1 MATILEPGE
10 IEAAASSPPFL
21 HLPPRNLFTLRAR
34 GLERLAEGHPL
45 ADYLRLVAG
54 LCHLQQDMLDD
65 LPVDE
70 LPDAE
75 RLSVC
80 QQHGLPP
87 FAADSLVRETDW
99 LPFLY
104 ALLLRY
110 KPPPQP
116 AVKSAINTLLG
127 ANPGELKAWAVA
139 LVSGQY
145 SLLPAEVVPFL
156 GAALQVAWSHWLLD
170 TPNLDLKPGD
180 SLSQCPACG
189 SPAMAGVIRHRG
201 KFNGLRYLVCSLC
214 ACEWHVVRVKCV
226 YCEQSKGLEYVSL
239 DDDRHAADQAPLR
252 AEVCPGCN
260 SYLKLLYLENDAE
273 AEALSTDLTSL
284 LLDMRL
290 EQEGYQRLAPN
301 LLLAPGSE

>member
-21 HLPPRNLFTLRAR
+21 HLPPKNLFTLRALR
-34 GLERLAEGHPL
+34 LERLVDGHPL
-45 ADYLRLVAG
+45 ADYLRLVTG
-54 LCHLQQDMLDD
+54 LCHVQQGLMDD
-65 LPVDE
+65 PPVAAM
-70 LPDAE
+70 PNAE
-75 RLSVC
+75 HLRVC

-87 FAADSLVRETDW
+87 FAADSLVREGHW
-99 LPFLY
+99 LPYLE
-104 ALLLRY
+104 ALLQRY
-110 KPPPQP
+110 QPPPQP
-116 AVKSAINTLLG
+116 AVGKAVATLRSANVG
-127 ANPGELKAWAVA
+127 QLKAWAIA
-139 LVSGQY
+139 LVSGQFT
-145 SLLPAEVVPFL
+145 LLPAAVVPFL
-156 GAALQVAWSHWLLD
+156 GAALQVAWSDWLLSTAD
-170 TPNLDLKPGD
+170 LALKPGD

-201 KFNGLRYLVCSLC
+201 KYNGLRYLVCSLC

-239 DDDRHAADQAPLR
+239 DDDRHAANQAPIR
-252 AEVCPGCN
+252 AEVCPGCR

-290 EQEGYQRLAPN
+290 EQEGYQRPAPN
-301 LLLAPGSE
+301 LLLAPGGD

>member
-21 HLPPRNLFTLRAR
+21 HLPPNNLFTLRALR
-34 GLERLAEGHPL
+34 LERLVDGHPL
-45 ADYLRLVAG
+45 ADYLRLVTG
-54 LCHLQQDMLDD
+54 LCHVQQGLMDD
-65 LPVDE
+65 PPVAAM
-70 LPDAE
+70 PDAE
-75 RLSVC
+75 HLRVC

-87 FAADSLVRETDW
+87 FAADSLVREGHW
-99 LPFLY
+99 LPYLE
-104 ALLLRY
+104 ALLQRY
-110 KPPPQP
+110 QPPPQP
-116 AVKSAINTLLG
+116 AVEKAVATLRSANVG
-127 ANPGELKAWAVA
+127 QLKAWAIA
-139 LVSGQY
+139 LVSGQFT
-145 SLLPAEVVPFL
+145 LLPAAVVPFL
-156 GAALQVAWSHWLLD
+156 GAALQVAWSHWLLSTAD
-170 TPNLDLKPGD
+170 LALKPGD

-201 KFNGLRYLVCSLC
+201 KYNGLRYLVCSLC

-239 DDDRHAADQAPLR
+239 DDDRHAANQAPLR
-252 AEVCPGCN
+252 AEVCPGCR

-290 EQEGYQRLAPN
+290 EQEGYQRPAPN
-301 LLLAPGSE
+301 LLLAPGGD